1 VEGERGGLTVS
12 TDNVQVQ
19 LRGGPLDRKV
29 VTVPAEVARS
39 GYIRM
44 APVNSPLLRASPP
57 QGAPKLEGVLVYK
70 VEHNP
75 YKLVAYF
82 HGDRKP

>member
-1 VEGERGGLTVS
+1 MS

-29 VTVPAEVARS
+29 VTVPADAARS
-39 GYIRM
+39 GYIRL
-44 APVNSPLLRASPP
+44 APVDSPLLRASPP
-57 QGAPKLEGVLVYK
+57 KGPPKLEGVLVYK
-70 VEHNP
+70 MEHNP

-82 HGDRKP
+82 QGDRKP